1 MTKYFF
7 CCYLEKLLEAFNLRN
22 LNFYVDMI
30 DLKIARNYASSLFD
44 NIKSDADRQKVL
56 EQISAFNQVLLNSKK
71 LSFILYSPLV
81 FKSDK
86 IKLIENL
93 VNELKLEE
101 IITRFFKIIV
111 KNSRFEILE
120 SVVNEYRKLLN
131 ESKRVKLVTL
141 EFAVKPNKKLVN
153 MIREYLENKL
163 SKTVEFNV
171 VENESLIGGVVIK
184 HDSLLY
190 DYSIA
195 GALDRA
201 ARLAKLAKLE
211 SFTK

>member
-1 MTKYFF
+1 
-7 CCYLEKLLEAFNLRN
+7 
-22 LNFYVDMI
+22 MI

-81 FKSDK
+81 SKSDK
-86 IKLIENL
+86 IKLIDNL

-120 SVVNEYRKLLN
+120 SVVNEYKKLLN
-131 ESKRVKLVTL
+131 ESKGVKLVTL

-171 VENESLIGGVVIK
+171 VENESLIGGVIIK

-201 ARLAKLAKLE
+201 ARLAKLVKL
-211 SFTK
+211 

>member
-1 MTKYFF
+1 
-7 CCYLEKLLEAFNLRN
+7 
-22 LNFYVDMI
+22 MI

-120 SVVNEYRKLLN
+120 SVVNEYKKLLN

-141 EFAVKPNKKLVN
+141 EFAIKPNKKLV
-153 MIREYLENKL
+153 KL
-163 SKTVEFNV
+163 
-171 VENESLIGGVVIK
+171 LP
-184 HDSLLY
+184 
-190 DYSIA
+190 
-195 GALDRA
+195 
-201 ARLAKLAKLE
+201 
-211 SFTK
+211 